1 MLGGMLIFYLARHKT
16 HIMKKLL
23 TVLLA
28 MTLSSSCVQSQD
40 NHTMEHEHTN
50 RLIDETSPYLLQHA
64 HNPVDWYPWSEEAF
78 AKAKAENKMV
88 IVSIGYSACH
98 WCHVMEHESFE
109 DDSASKV
116 MNDRYVCVK
125 VDREER
131 PDVDQIYMNAVQ
143 LMTGRGG
150 WPLNCVVLPDGR
162 PIWGGT
168 YFRKDKWI
176 EQINALAD
184 FYQNQPE
191 KALEYAERL
200 TQGIKESELVEF
212 NEQEPQFTKTQLSA
226 VYDSWAKRFDNI
238 EGGPNRSPKFPI
250 PNNYQFLL
258 RYAHMSANQAALD
271 HVKLTLDKIAF
282 GGIYDHLG
290 GGIARYSV
298 DKIWKVPHFEKMLYD
313 NAQVVSLYC
322 EAYQKFQD
330 EDYKNLVYGTLEFIE
345 RELRSKEGAFY
356 SALDAD
362 SDGEE
367 GKFYVWKKEELMS
380 LLSDEYELFSD
391 YYNVNR
397 KGYWE
402 HENYIL
408 LREDDDETIAKK
420 HNLTIEELQTKMAA
434 SEKILMIERD
444 TRIRPGLDDKTLSS
458 WNGLMLK
465 GYVDAY
471 LTFGEQHFLD
481 VATENAH
488 YIVKKQLRKD
498 GGLNHS
504 YKEGRSTINGYLE
517 DYAFVI
523 DAFLRLYEATFDIKW
538 LKEANALMSYSIEH
552 FYDDESGMFFFTS
565 DSDPALIARKM
576 EVNDNVIPASNST
589 MANNLFVLA
598 HHYDRVDYKG
608 KATQMLNN
616 IIDNV
621 RSYPAGY
628 SNWLNLLIKQVYPF
642 YEVAIVGK
650 NAQKKS
656 VELHATYIPN
666 KMLCGATK
674 ESKLPLLENRFRK
687 GQTRIFVCENK
698 VCQMPTEETE
708 KAFELMNKEL

>member
-1 MLGGMLIFYLARHKT
+1 MLIFYIARYTIHR
-16 HIMKKLL
+16 MKKLF
-23 TVLLA
+23 TVLLT
-28 MTLSSSCVQSQD
+28 MTLLISCVHLQD
-40 NHTMEHEHTN
+40 NHTMEHQHTN

-64 HNPVDWYPWSEEAF
+64 YNPVDWYPWGDEAF
-78 AKAKAENKMV
+78 SKAKAENKML

-150 WPLNCVVLPDGR
+150 WPLNCVILPDGR

-168 YFRKDKWI
+168 YFKKDQWI
-176 EQINALAD
+176 DQINTLAD
-184 FYQNQPE
+184 FYENQPE
-191 KALEYAERL
+191 KAFEYADRL
-200 TQGIKESELVEF
+200 TQGIQKSELVDF
-212 NEQEPQFTKTQLSA
+212 NQNEPHFNKSQLSA
-226 VYDSWAKRFDNI
+226 VYDSWQKRFDNI

-258 RYAHMSANQAALD
+258 RYAHLSANQEALD
-271 HVKLTLDKIAF
+271 HVKLTLDKIAY

-298 DKIWKVPHFEKMLYD
+298 DEIWKVPHFEKMLYD

-330 EDYKNLVYGTLEFIE
+330 EDYKNLVYGTLQFVE

-367 GKFYVWKKEELMS
+367 GKFYVWNKEELMS
-380 LLSDEYELFSD
+380 LLSHEYELFAD

-420 HNLTIEELQTKMAA
+420 YNLSIEELQTKMAA
-434 SEKILMIERD
+434 SEKILMAERD

-481 VATENAH
+481 VALENAH
-488 YIVKKQLRKD
+488 FIVKKQMRKD

-523 DAFLRLYEATFDIKW
+523 DAFLKLYEATLNDKW
-538 LKEANALMSYSIEH
+538 LKFADDLMVYSIEH
-552 FYDDESGMFFFTS
+552 FFDDVSGMFFFTS
-565 DSDPALIARKM
+565 DEDPPLIARKM
-576 EVNDNVIPASNST
+576 EVNDNVIPASNSS
-589 MANNLFVLA
+589 MANNLFLLSN
-598 HHYDRVDYKG
+598 HYDRQKYKDISLL
-608 KATQMLNN
+608 MLNN
-616 IIDNV
+616 VIDDIAN
-621 RSYPAGY
+621 YPSGY
-628 SNWLNLLIKQVYPF
+628 SNWLNLLINQIYPF
-642 YEVAIVGK
+642 YQVAIVGK
-650 NAQKKS
+650 EAREKVVK
-656 VELHATYIPN
+656 LHSAYIPN
-666 KMLCGATK
+666 KIICGATE
-674 ESKLPLLENRFRK
+674 ESKLPLLENRFSK

-698 VCQMPTEETE
+698 VCQMPTEEIE